1 MLLSFLS
8 GVNLV
13 RVMDS
18 RFRALYKI
26 DPRPDGPA
34 QARQIIAEEL
44 SSRLPVGVLNEIKL
58 MVSELVT
65 NGIVHGSAKRDT
77 PVLLDL
83 VVNGDIHCRVLAHGP
98 GFAGYTGRRPSGG
111 GWGLQLV
118 EQLAD
123 RWGMQRSPQHTEVW
137 FERQCP

>member
-1 MLLSFLS
+1 M
-8 GVNLV
+8 

-18 RFRALYKI
+18 RVRALYKI
-26 DPRPDGPA
+26 DPQPEGPA

-44 SSRLPVGVLNEIKL
+44 SSRVPPGVLDDIKL

-65 NGIVHGSAKRDT
+65 NGIVHGSAEQDA
-77 PVLLDL
+77 PVMLDL
-83 VVNGDIHCRVLAHGP
+83 VVNGDIHCRVLDHGP
-98 GFAGYTGRRPSGG
+98 GFATRRRKTSS
-111 GWGLQLV
+111 GWGLQVV

-123 RWGMQRSPQHTEVW
+123 RWGMQRSPQQTEVW